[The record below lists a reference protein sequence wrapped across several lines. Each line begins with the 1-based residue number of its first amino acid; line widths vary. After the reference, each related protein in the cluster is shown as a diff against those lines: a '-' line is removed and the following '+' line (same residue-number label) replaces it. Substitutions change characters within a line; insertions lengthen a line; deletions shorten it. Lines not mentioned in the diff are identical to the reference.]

1 MVEWS
6 RRVVAPGL
14 SGRLFLPGGGR
25 PVNTNAATTNAIKAS
40 LLRKRNMDNQVA
52 CKCGEIHFSP
62 NAVSNLCT
70 GAQEPGIAGRYLP
83 KTNVPVFGNPNEKS
97 GVFFLNGFR
106 VFFMGGISRL
116 LHGGNGE
123 SEADYSR
130 AEVSFTPAEEVRRR
144 RGNGS
149 SSPRPTGWRR

>member
-1 MVEWS
+1 
-6 RRVVAPGL
+6 
-14 SGRLFLPGGGR
+14 
-25 PVNTNAATTNAIKAS
+25 
-40 LLRKRNMDNQVA
+40 
-52 CKCGEIHFSP
+52 
-62 NAVSNLCT
+62 
-70 GAQEPGIAGRYLP
+70 
-83 KTNVPVFGNPNEKS
+83 
-97 GVFFLNGFR
+97 
-106 VFFMGGISRL
+106 MGGISRL